1 MPSYD
6 FSKYKLARVEWKI
19 FSPSSSLSFFY
30 LCSFS
35 VVFAPKRVSHPN
47 FITFKKKVLNLEPQI
62 SPYFTKT
69 GFTSIDTK
77 SRPHLQPKLTRLRQ
91 LHSEYSQF
99 TTRTKRIHY
108 LKRLLQEKVKN
119 TKFIYFLSILCVS
132 LTGCSW
138 CFACGSG
145 K

>member
-77 SRPHLQPKLTRLRQ
+77 SRPHLQPKLTRMFMVLCLRIREVTQ
-91 LHSEYSQF
+91 MIPLC
-99 TTRTKRIHY
+99 KI
-108 LKRLLQEKVKN
+108 LVKLL
-119 TKFIYFLSILCVS
+119 S
-132 LTGCSW
+132 LG
-138 CFACGSG
+138 
-145 K
+145 